1 MRVRRGFDESPV
13 ILENHLIPDAQSI
26 PLGASALA
34 ATGPEGIHTVT
45 YNDSLEEVSFG
56 VMAKQLDQHFAAVN
70 MRPEADNSTRLKVF
84 EAYMR
89 GDDIAEA
96 VGFGSVSNATKVF
109 LHAVAADEVSTAQH
123 ISFLR
128 HTCDNEQ
135 DAAVNLLT
143 RGWREDHAERFR
155 GFFAGLQ
162 PESRRIMA
170 RYLIGESRQQI
181 TDSTHYS
188 EEMVDNRIRSA
199 ARWLELG
206 ASASLLSMR
215 PSTYFPHERDAV
227 TNDLAESLSSI
238 ADRIDNLPLRRR
250 IGGEQE
256 NIALLTMIA
265 HRRSSKRV
273 IGAIARLTSRRTVRN
288 ALAHGL
294 DSPLHV

>member
-1 MRVRRGFDESPV
+1 MRVRRGFDESP
-13 ILENHLIPDAQSI
+13 IISENHLVPDALPA

-34 ATGPEGIHTVT
+34 AIGPEGVHTVT
-45 YNDSLEEVSFG
+45 YNESLEEVSFG
-56 VMAKQLDQHFAAVN
+56 LRAKQLDQHFAAVN
-70 MRPEADNSTRLKVF
+70 ICPEADNSTRLRVF
-84 EAYMR
+84 EAHMR
-89 GDDIAEA
+89 GGDIAEA
-96 VGFGSVSNATKVF
+96 IGFGSVSNATKVF
-109 LHAVAADEVSTAQH
+109 LHAVAADEINTAQQ

-128 HTCDNEQ
+128 HICDNEQ

-143 RGWREDHAERFR
+143 RGWREDRVEKFQ

-181 TDSTHYS
+181 TESTNYS
-188 EEMVDNRIRSA
+188 EEIVDARIHSA

-206 ASASLLSMR
+206 TANSLLNMR
-215 PSTYFPHERDAV
+215 PSKYFPHERDAV
-227 TNDLAESLSSI
+227 TNDLMESLNAI
-238 ADRIDNLPLRRR
+238 AGRIDNLPLRRQ

-273 IGAIARLTSRRTVRN
+273 IDAIARLTSRRTVRN
-288 ALAHGL
+288 ALARGL